1 MQQEMNMT
9 DDITKGKLNQI
20 KGRATEKA
28 GKLAGDSSREIKG
41 MTEQI
46 AGKIQEEYG
55 KAKREIKKTL
65 DD

>member
-1 MQQEMNMT
+1 
-9 DDITKGKLNQI
+9 
-20 KGRATEKA
+20 
-28 GKLAGDSSREIKG
+28 